1 MEFPKYFDPKN
12 SLNLYGLEKDF
23 HFLSSLYSTQ
33 KLPKILMLSGQRGV
47 GKSTLINH
55 FIFSIFDEEN
65 YNKDLFYFSKTSPFY
80 KKFKTDVFQNIIY
93 LKGADFKS
101 IKIENIRNL
110 KKQILQSSILD
121 KNRFIILDD
130 IELFNVN
137 ALNALLKII
146 EEPSK
151 NNYFILINNQTKPL
165 IETIK
170 SRSLEYKITLNEINR
185 IKIIN
190 KLLELHN
197 IKKILEPDESR
208 LTPGRFIKFNYIC
221 GEYDI
226 FTNNQFLDNLS
237 LLLNLYKK
245 NKDILFID
253 MAFYLTDFYFNNFKK
268 EKIMKNDKI
277 YKNKTFILS
286 NLNKFLTLNLNQNS
300 LINAINNE
308 LKHG

>member
-23 HFLSSLYSTQ
+23 QFLSSLYLIK
-33 KLPKILMLSGQRGV
+33 KLPKVLMLSGPRGV

-65 YNKDLFYFSKTSPFY
+65 YNKDQLYFSKTSPFFN
-80 KKFKTDVFQNIIY
+80 KFKNDVFQNIIY

-110 KKQILQSSILD
+110 KKQIFQSSILD

-197 IKKILEPDESR
+197 IKTILEPNKSR

-221 GEYDI
+221 EEYDI
-226 FTNNQFLDNLS
+226 STNNQFLDNLS

-253 MAFYLTDFYFNNFKK
+253 IAFYLTDFYFNNFKK
-268 EKIMKNDKI
+268 EKIMQSDKI

-286 NLNKFLTLNLNQNS
+286 SLNKFLTLNLNQNS

-308 LKHG
+308 LNHD